1 MKRFFIRAGIFFILP
16 FLLLVAIYVWTDPFR
31 CIHTFDLN
39 NIDTGNREYFTTEL
53 FLRNQPTYQYNSFV
67 FCSSRGLGFNT
78 YTWKMYLPDD
88 ARPFLFQ
95 AWGETLT
102 GIELKIDYLVKQ
114 HIPID
119 NALVLLDIPR
129 TFRTDQLPS
138 IAIERK
144 HYLFTGESKFMY
156 NVGQFYNFIQK
167 PTFVVKKIGNTIR
180 GTKRECMFDTITND
194 CDLSYKDNYAAL
206 PPQDSISEN
215 TRRLFF
221 PQIENG
227 DTIQL
232 QSEQLITAQFLKQL
246 EHIHEIFVNQGTD
259 YNIVLTPAYYHA
271 SPSVNAQ
278 DLAVIKGVFGTDRVY
293 DYTGK
298 NHITTDYHNFLDPNH
313 FGLHVGYL
321 ILQDIY
327 SDSSLV
333 NAIQ

>member
-1 MKRFFIRAGIFFILP
+1 MKRFFIRVGIFFILP
-16 FLLLVAIYVWTDPFR
+16 FLLLIAIYVWTDPFR

-78 YTWKMYLPDD
+78 YTWKMYLPDE

-102 GIELKIDYLVKQ
+102 GIELKIDYLAKQ
-114 HIPID
+114 NIPIG

-144 HYLFTGESKFMY
+144 HYLFTGESQFMY

-167 PTFVVKKIGNTIR
+167 PTFVVEKIRNTLR
-180 GTKRECMFDTITND
+180 GTKCECVFDTITND
-194 CDLSYKDNYAAL
+194 CDHSNKDNYATM
-206 PPQDSISEN
+206 PPQDTISEN

-246 EHIHEIFVNQGTD
+246 EHIHDIFVQNHTD
-259 YNIVLTPAYYHA
+259 YYIILTPGYCY
-271 SPSVNAQ
+271 SNPSVNEH
-278 DLAVIKGVFGTDRVY
+278 DLALLQSVFGEERVY

-298 NHITTDYHNFLDPNH
+298 NYLSSDYNNYLDYNH
-313 FGLHVGYL
+313 FGLRVGYL
-321 ILQDIY
+321 ILEDIY
-327 SDSSLV
+327 
-333 NAIQ
+333 IYHHPRY